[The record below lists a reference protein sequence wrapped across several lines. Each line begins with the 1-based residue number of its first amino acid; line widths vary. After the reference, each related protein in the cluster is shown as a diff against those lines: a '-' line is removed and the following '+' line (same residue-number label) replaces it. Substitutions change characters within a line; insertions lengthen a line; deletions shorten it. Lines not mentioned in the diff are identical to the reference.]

1 MLKGQKMQTSPD
13 DSAMCWEYGGLRGRK
28 SRWQLSFQP
37 LELGAFFFFF
47 KNWFEDTADHLS
59 TSSILHAPF
68 NHMLTIFID
77 IIPTSLLRKLGFQ

>member
-47 KNWFEDTADHLS
+47 LRTGLKTLLIISARQVFCMHHLITCS
-59 TSSILHAPF
+59 QFLLILFPPHF
-68 NHMLTIFID
+68 
-77 IIPTSLLRKLGFQ
+77 